1 MILRGSVW
9 KFGDNINTDLIAPG
23 RYYHLRSNLK
33 ELSQHLLEDIDPEFV
48 YKIKSGDL
56 LVAGK
61 NFGSGSSREHAAQII
76 KIAGIGAIL
85 AQSFARIFFRNAI
98 NVGFPALQCDISSM
112 ETSDVV
118 EINMETGE
126 IKNITKNLK
135 IRFTPLPQVMVNILK
150 EGGLVNYYLKN
161 KDFII

>member
-98 NVGFPALQCDISSM
+98 NVGFPALQCDTSSI

-161 KDFII
+161 RDFII